1 MATFVEYLERFAEI
15 NIIIIAVVLLL
26 IGVLMVFG
34 VSKDER
40 ETHPTESYIRAW
52 VQSYQMHII
61 GLVFVI
67 GAVLAY
73 HARKHPL
80 FKALVAFARL

>member
-15 NIIIIAVVLLL
+15 NIIITAIVLLL
-26 IGVLMVFG
+26 LGILMIFG
-34 VSKDER
+34 INTDER
-40 ETHPTESYIRAW
+40 KNHPSESYIRVW
-52 VQSYQMHII
+52 VQSYQMHLI
-61 GLVFVI
+61 GLILVI
-67 GAVLAY
+67 GAVLAD

>member
-15 NIIIIAVVLLL
+15 NIIIIAIVILLFGL
-26 IGVLMVFG
+26 LMVFG

-40 ETHPTESYIRAW
+40 TKHPSESYIQAW
-52 VQSYQMHII
+52 VQSYQMHLV
-61 GLVFVI
+61 GLVLVI

-80 FKALVAFARL
+80 FKALVTFSRL